1 MIRWLFKQVKTV
13 ESQLENISLKMGFRL
28 VVLAFV
34 VCSLY
39 AVVQVSQPSTRLG
52 YINNYIILYAM

>member
-34 VCSLY
+34 VFSLY
-39 AVVQVSQPSTRLG
+39 AVVQVSRTRTGLG
-52 YINNYIILYAM
+52 YINNL

>member
-39 AVVQVSQPSTRLG
+39 AVVQVSRTRTGLG

>member
-1 MIRWLFKQVKTV
+1 MILSLFKQVQTV
-13 ESQLENISLKMGFRL
+13 ENQLENFSLRMGFRL

-39 AVVQVSQPSTRLG
+39 ALVQVSQPSYNIG
-52 YINNYIILYAM
+52 YCNNV